1 MPLKDE
7 APIHKAWSSGNYDQA
22 FTCLI
27 QAYASDFYRTAL
39 RIVLDHEAAQ
49 DVLQEASIKL
59 WKALPQFKGQ
69 SRFSTWATRVVI
81 NESLS
86 HLRRQKTHLGL
97 DAIAVAAPSS
107 PYFES
112 DALLEAL
119 HDAVNRLPE
128 KQRLT
133 FQLRYFDEK
142 PFAEIADLLGTSV
155 GGLKANYHH
164 ATEKVKKHILALN
177 PSYADTSND

>member
-1 MPLKDE
+1 M
-7 APIHKAWSSGNYDQA
+7 HTAWSLGNYDQA
-22 FTCLI
+22 FSYLI
-27 QAYASDFYRTAL
+27 QAYASDFYRTSL
-39 RIVLDHEAAQ
+39 RIVLDHAAAQ
-49 DVLQEASIKL
+49 DVLQEASIKI
-59 WKALPQFKGQ
+59 WQGLPTFKGQ

-86 HLRRQKTHLGL
+86 HLRRQKIHVDLASVSL
-97 DAIAVAAPSS
+97 AVPQS

-119 HDAVNRLPE
+119 HDAVNQLPE

-142 PFAEIADLLGTSV
+142 PFAEIAELLGTSV

-164 ATEKVKKHILALN
+164 AAEKVKKHILALN
-177 PSYADTSND
+177 PTYTDASND